1 MKTELFEVSGGG
13 TASGTARQSY
23 QLRGYGTTGDADTA
37 RERINAAAVVSP
49 PGFVSRPV
57 IRAGLRALGLIRE
70 DDSVTLLGL
79 FDRAIS
85 HAVEVATGE
94 ARVFSPQT
102 PAVCIRLLDG
112 LIEIK
117 LNTTGELRLGPDT
130 GASYAAQSVARNT
143 DAVNA
148 DGSLTAWHTA
158 VTAKLNAPGPVVGG
172 GIPTAPITI
181 GTITGSTSKVKA

>member
-13 TASGTARQSY
+13 EASGTARQRY
-23 QLRGYGTTGDADTA
+23 QLRGYGTTGDDDAN
-37 RERINAAAVVSP
+37 RERINSAPMVSP
-49 PGFVSRPV
+49 PGFASRPV

-85 HAVEVATGE
+85 HATALASGE

-102 PAVCIRLLDG
+102 PAVHISVG
-112 LIEIK
+112 PVHIEIK
-117 LNTTGELRLGPDT
+117 LNATGELRLGSDT
-130 GASYAAQSVARNT
+130 GANYAGQSVARNG

-148 DGSLTAWHTA
+148 AAALTTWFTSA
-158 VTAKLNAPGPVVGG
+158 TAKLNALPGAPT
-172 GIPTAPITI
+172 PTAPITI
-181 GTITGSTSKVKA
+181 GTITGSASNVKA

>member
-13 TASGTARQSY
+13 EASGTTRQSY
-23 QLRGYGTTGDADTA
+23 QLRGYGTTGEADTA
-37 RERINAAAVVSP
+37 RERINAAPMVNP

-70 DDSVTLLGL
+70 DESVTLLGL

-85 HAVEVATGE
+85 HAVDVASGE

-117 LNTTGELRLGPDT
+117 INATGELRLAPD
-130 GASYAAQSVARNT
+130 AA
-143 DAVNA
+143 DYK
-148 DGSLTAWHTA
+148 G
-158 VTAKLNAPGPVVGG
+158 APGAGRPEAVRARVGPAPG
-172 GIPTAPITI
+172 LFGVKGGTGIPNGGPITLGGPI
-181 GTITGSTSKVKA
+181 PNGALKVKA

>member
-117 LNTTGELRLGPDT
+117 LGTGTIKVGTDTGEVQLSPGTAGYT
-130 GASYAAQSVARNT
+130 GASVARNG
-143 DAVNA
+143 DLVNPSANMIAWMAAVNA
-148 DGSLTAWHTA
+148 AIPMPTPVPPASL
-158 VTAKLNAPGPVVGG
+158 
-172 GIPTAPITI
+172 
-181 GTITGSTSKVKA
+181 GTITGSLSSTKA

>member
-1 MKTELFEVSGGG
+1 MRTDLFEVSGGG
-13 TASGTARQSY
+13 EASGTTRQSY
-23 QLRGYGTTGDADTA
+23 QLRGYGTTGEADTA
-37 RERINAAAVVSP
+37 RERINAAPMVNP

-70 DDSVTLLGL
+70 DESVTLLGL

-85 HAVEVATGE
+85 HAVDVASGE

-117 LNTTGELRLGPDT
+117 INATGELRLAPDAADYKGEPVARKTDDVQVTIAPGTVLVGVT
-130 GASYAAQSVARNT
+130 GAT
-143 DAVNA
+143 
-148 DGSLTAWHTA
+148 
-158 VTAKLNAPGPVVGG
+158 
-172 GIPTAPITI
+172 GIPNAGPITLV
-181 GTITGSTSKVKA
+181 GTITNGALKVKA